1 MPVQAPVTLDD
12 WLERWIAYYER
23 VLALR
28 NDQMLLLSYDRYCT
42 QPGVIVNALLQAV
55 GASYTAPEADAHQNE
70 RPAPEG
76 ASSEVLRRALALYD
90 RLLIHEM
97 PLKA

>member
-1 MPVQAPVTLDD
+1 MPAIPPANLDD

-28 NDQMLLLSYDRYCT
+28 NDQMFLLSYDRYCARPT
-42 QPGVIVNALLQAV
+42 DVVATLMQEVGVKGIAV
-55 GASYTAPEADAHQNE
+55 EAESNQNE
-70 RPAPEG
+70 RSAPDG
-76 ASSEVLRRALALYD
+76 ASDEVLRRALDLYD

-97 PLKA
+97 SLGA